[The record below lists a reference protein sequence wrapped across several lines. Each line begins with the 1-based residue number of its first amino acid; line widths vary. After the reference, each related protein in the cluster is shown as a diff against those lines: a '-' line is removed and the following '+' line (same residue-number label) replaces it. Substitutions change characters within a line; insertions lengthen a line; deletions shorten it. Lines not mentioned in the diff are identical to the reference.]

1 MPQTGPLHEG
11 STAQGTHTGQSHG
24 AQEMGEGVLC
34 DRTICGRVT
43 CVRALA
49 GQQSRRVSIQV
60 VGRGTAVQ
68 IIKPSPAG
76 WLPHSHGNY
85 MVGKPHLPLEEK
97 PREEGSVKRKCGQAP
112 KI

>member
-11 STAQGTHTGQSHG
+11 STAQGTHTGQSRG
-24 AQEMGEGVLC
+24 NQEMGEGVLC
-34 DRTICGRVT
+34 DRTISGRVT

-60 VGRGTAVQ
+60 VGTAVQ
-68 IIKPSPAG
+68 SIKPLPAG

-97 PREEGSVKRKCGQAP
+97 PREEGSIERKYGQAP

>member
-11 STAQGTHTGQSHG
+11 STTEGIHTGQSRG
-24 AQEMGEGVLC
+24 AQEMGEGVLR
-34 DRTICGRVT
+34 DRTISGRVT
-43 CVRALA
+43 FVRALM

-68 IIKPSPAG
+68 IIKPLAVG

-97 PREEGSVKRKCGQAP
+97 PREEGSIKRKCGQAS